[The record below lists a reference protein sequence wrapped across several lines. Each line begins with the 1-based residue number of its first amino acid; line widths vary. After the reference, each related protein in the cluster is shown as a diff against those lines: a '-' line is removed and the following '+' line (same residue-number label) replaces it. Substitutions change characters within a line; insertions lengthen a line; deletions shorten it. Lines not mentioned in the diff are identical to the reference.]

1 MKVAARLHPAVNRSL
16 KYHRLAVKML
26 RLTVLFLLAVVWLAP
41 LYWMIITSLKPES
54 DTVLIPPQW
63 IPLRPTLANFVE
75 VLTAPDASILRWTLN
90 SVFTSFTY
98 TFFYVLI
105 CVLTAYPLARLQ
117 FRGRDA
123 WFWFIL
129 SSMMIPGIMFLI
141 PHYMMMIRFNW
152 IDNYNALIWPGM
164 SAVFGIFLLRQ
175 FFITIPYELEDAAR
189 IDGAGHFGIIFHVIL
204 PLSLPAIAT
213 LAVFSFM
220 GSWNNYVW
228 PLFVVHGDLLTL
240 PVGITQFSSRYI
252 TEYGKLMAGTAVASL
267 PVLVAFVIA
276 QRYFVEGLT
285 LTGLKE

>member
-1 MKVAARLHPAVNRSL
+1 MGQGRAAQAATGARLAALIV
-16 KYHRLAVKML
+16 LA
-26 RLTVLFLLAVVWLAP
+26 VLFLAP
-41 LYWMIITSLKPES
+41 IYWMLSTSVKPES

-63 IPLRPTLANFVE
+63 VPRRPTLYNYHE
-75 VLTAPDASILRWTLN
+75 VLHAPDASILRWTLN
-90 SVFTSFTY
+90 SLLTSGAY
-98 TFFYVLI
+98 TFAHVAVSVLA
-105 CVLTAYPLARLQ
+105 AYPLARMR
-117 FRGRDA
+117 FPGRDA

-141 PHYMMMIRFNW
+141 PHYMMMMQLNW
-152 IDNYNALIWPGM
+152 IDTFAALIWPGVP
-164 SAVFGIFLLRQ
+164 AVFGTFLLRQ
-175 FFITIPYELEDAAR
+175 FFLTVPRELEDAAR
-189 IDGAGHFGIIFHVIL
+189 IDGASSLGILWHVIL
-204 PLSLPAIAT
+204 PLSIPALVT

-228 PLFVVHGDLLTL
+228 PLFVVHGDMMTL

-267 PVLVAFVIA
+267 PVLVVFAVA